1 MELPFTIQEFL
12 NVIKSYNQSIFP
24 AQIIF
29 YIFGFYCVYLIFK
42 SQKHRD
48 KFINSVLS
56 FFWLWIGVVYNL
68 IFFTSIN
75 KAAYIFGLLFIIQG
89 ILFFIFGIVRSDLS
103 YSNRKDLFG
112 IVGLIFISYALVIYP
127 VLNFVLG
134 HPYPYSPTFGLPC
147 PTTIFTFGMLLF
159 VNKKISIGLLII
171 PVIWTLIGLS
181 AAINL
186 SIYEDFGLLVAGVLG
201 LILIIA
207 SNKKFKKTEAV

>member
-1 MELPFTIQEFL
+1 MELPFTIEEFL

-29 YIFGFYCVYLIFK
+29 YLVGFYCVYLLLK
-42 SQKHRD
+42 SPKHRD
-48 KFINSVLS
+48 KFINFILS
-56 FFWLWIGVVYNL
+56 FFWLWIGIVYNL

-75 KAAYIFGLLFIIQG
+75 KAAYIFGFLFIIQG
-89 ILFFIFGIVRSDLS
+89 ILFLIFGIVKNDISFS
-103 YSNRKDLFG
+103 YRKDLFG

-134 HPYPYSPTFGLPC
+134 HPYPYAPTFGLPC

-159 VNKKISIGLLII
+159 ASKKISIGLLII
-171 PVIWTLIGLS
+171 PLVWSLIGLS

-186 SIYEDFGLLVAGVLG
+186 SIYEDFE
-201 LILIIA
+201 LIIA
-207 SNKKFKKTEAV
+207 VVNSKFYQNFSISCC